1 METSSKTGF
10 NVKRLFCKIG
20 KILYEQTMKDNEVDK
35 VRKNTFNIY
44 IFLFNINRKLIPE
57 IAMKISNMA
66 SKSKKSG
73 CC

>member
-44 IFLFNINRKLIPE
+44 TIFIFLFNINRKLIL
-57 IAMKISNMA
+57 K
-66 SKSKKSG
+66 
-73 CC
+73 

>member
-10 NVKRLFCKIG
+10 NVKLLFCKIG

-44 IFLFNINRKLIPE
+44 NFFI
-57 IAMKISNMA
+57 
-66 SKSKKSG
+66 
-73 CC
+73 

>member
-44 IFLFNINRKLIPE
+44 TILIFLFDINRKLIL
-57 IAMKISNMA
+57 K
-66 SKSKKSG
+66 
-73 CC
+73 

>member
-44 IFLFNINRKLIPE
+44 TILIFLFNVNRRLIL
-57 IAMKISNMA
+57 K
-66 SKSKKSG
+66 
-73 CC
+73 